1 MKINSDGQFRCN
13 EKKKKIAETEK
24 KWMRGKYRT
33 TLSPSLANINAV
45 FLRAD

>member
-1 MKINSDGQFRCN
+1 MDNFVITRKI
-13 EKKKKIAETEK
+13 KKIVETEK

-45 FLRAD
+45 FLSAD